1 MKRIDLENMNHT
13 VKNLSTERYSATGI
27 KPRMVLVFQSNESRL
42 ARRIKNGKANVK
54 IAKKNS

>member
-1 MKRIDLENMNHT
+1 MKGIDLENMNHT

-42 ARRIKNGKANVK
+42 ARRIRNGKANVK